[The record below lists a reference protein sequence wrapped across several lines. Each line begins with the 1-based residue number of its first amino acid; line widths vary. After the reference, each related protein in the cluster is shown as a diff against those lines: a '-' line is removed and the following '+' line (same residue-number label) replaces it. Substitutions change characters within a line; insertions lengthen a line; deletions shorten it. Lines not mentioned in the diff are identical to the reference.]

1 MLYYGYSEGA
11 TMVLEALK
19 EVTEWKVDFR
29 QPNHTYLLDG
39 DKLIAYR
46 QWHTGEPIWGTPVR
60 FDRRYRKFIPADL
73 KLFGIVDAPENVTVN
88 ALQTVTGSKGD
99 IYYVDPE
106 AKTCTCSGFKFR
118 GRCKHIETL
127 VTEGSLEIG

>member
-1 MLYYGYSEGA
+1 MA
-11 TMVLEALK
+11 LEALK

-39 DKLIAYR
+39 DKVVAYR
-46 QWHTGEPIWGTPVR
+46 PWHTGEPVWGTPIR

-118 GRCKHIETL
+118 GKCKHIETL
-127 VTEGSLEIG
+127 VNEGSLEIG

>member
-11 TMVLEALK
+11 TMALEALK

-39 DKLIAYR
+39 DKLVAYR

-60 FDRRYRKFIPADL
+60 FDRRYRKFEKADL
-73 KLFGIVDAPENVTVN
+73 TLFGIVDAPENVTVN
-88 ALQTVTGSKGD
+88 ALQTVKGSKGD

-118 GRCKHIETL
+118 GRCKHVETL
-127 VTEGSLEIG
+127 VNEGSLEIG